1 MEEVNK
7 TEAEAVTEEGGRKL
21 PSVRTLK
28 SDTADYV
35 SRKGLSLAEITAEE
49 AEKEGLKYGGI
60 EEEKPFFNATNII
73 IMAVSAVLIIGA
85 GVGAWLYFGREAET
99 PIEPPIVR
107 KLTKPFLL
115 ADDTVD
121 VLIDISDEDKLS
133 QSLLATKNS
142 IKKSY
147 PSNRL
152 LNISLIE
159 RVGYTEISAPAKD
172 FLAVIGAN
180 PPLEFLDGVEKD
192 FLFMRYPSSKNWT
205 VLVFK
210 VKDYNA
216 VFPSMV
222 KWEREMGDSLKNIME
237 TAGTQGELFT
247 DKEVK
252 NHDTRIL
259 LAKDGSPALAYSFI
273 NRKYLVITG
282 GEEPL
287 KEIFRRFSS
296 PQYLSE

>member
-1 MEEVNK
+1 MDEQNQ
-7 TEAEAVTEEGGRKL
+7 KL

-60 EEEKPFFNATNII
+60 EEQKPFWNAINII
-73 IMAVSAVLIIGA
+73 IIAISALVIVGA
-85 GVGAWLYFGREAET
+85 GVGAWLYFGGKTEAPVE
-99 PIEPPIVR
+99 IPIVR
-107 KLTKPFLL
+107 NLTKPFLL
-115 ADDTVD
+115 ADDTFD
-121 VLIDISDEDKLS
+121 VPIDISDEDKLS
-133 QSLLATKNS
+133 ESLLAIKNA

-147 PSNRL
+147 PLNKL
-152 LNISLIE
+152 LNISLFK
-159 RVGYTEISAPAKD
+159 RAGYTEISVPAKD
-172 FLAVIGAN
+172 FFAVIGAN
-180 PPLEFLDGVEKD
+180 PPLEFLDGVENN
-192 FLFMRYPSSKNWT
+192 FLFMRFSSSKNWT
-205 VLVFK
+205 ALIFK

-222 KWEREMGDSLKNIME
+222 KWEREMGESLKNIME
-237 TAGTQGELFT
+237 TAGTQGELFK

-252 NHDTRIL
+252 NHDARIL

-296 PQYLSE
+296 PQYLNE